1 MAAPKKEDKPVSVTT
16 GVRVKHLVMHQPCD
30 LLGSVKS
37 FKASRTN
44 EMEATSIGVKMYS
57 HNSKRTVVVP
67 YANLQAFELFTE
79 DAKV

>member
-1 MAAPKKEDKPVSVTT
+1 MAAPKKESTNP
-16 GVRVKHLVMHQPCD
+16 RVKHLVMHQPCD

-37 FKASRTN
+37 FKYSKTN

-79 DAKV
+79 DAKAE